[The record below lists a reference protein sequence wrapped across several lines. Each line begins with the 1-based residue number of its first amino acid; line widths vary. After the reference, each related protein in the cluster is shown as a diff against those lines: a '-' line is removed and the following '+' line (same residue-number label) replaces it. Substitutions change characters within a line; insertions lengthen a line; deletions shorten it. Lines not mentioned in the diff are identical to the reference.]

1 MRGEAPKMR
10 TGRGFQLLVICLLS
24 LVVIA
29 AGYDGVFGYLLRGA
43 HTHEKNLLRTTLA
56 ARRSLLALRILA
68 IVDDFMNSR
77 WRKGDPIPGFQ
88 KLRYDPCL

>member
-29 AGYDGVFGYLLRGA
+29 AGYDGVFGYLLRE
-43 HTHEKNLLRTTLA
+43 HIRTEKLFYVL
-56 ARRSLLALRILA
+56 
-68 IVDDFMNSR
+68 
-77 WRKGDPIPGFQ
+77 
-88 KLRYDPCL
+88 PCLRVGHCWPFAYSQL